1 MSRVAL
7 QQQDDGTWEVRVDGH
22 LLDKVAEVTVHYIA
36 AGHPPKVS
44 LVLRTDA
51 FEMKGSP
58 SAASP
63 TLGPLIRQQYEVG

>member
-36 AGHPPKVS
+36 VGHAPEVS
-44 LVLRTDA
+44 LILWTEA
-51 FEMKGSP
+51 FEMNGAPNGSV
-58 SAASP
+58 P
-63 TLGPLIRQQYEVG
+63 TPGPLIRQQYEGG